1 MVEKKKNLIYIVL
14 ENGKIKNIFSKDLN
28 VHFTILD
35 LDDKTRKE
43 MDTSIITLSD
53 NKLLNYLNE
62 IEQQEKFEYYRF
74 SSNILKKKKV
84 K

>member
-62 IEQQEKFEYYRF
+62 IEQQENFEYYRF